1 MKCHIF
7 STWYFIPYSG
17 SIIRVLQFLD
27 KSLEHSEHTHHDFYA
42 SELAGC
48 LSRLAGHNSNKTM
61 VRKNLRNYRC
71 FLYRE
76 EFSFAKFGVGFKKL
90 FVRQSFCL

>member
-1 MKCHIF
+1 MWLLNCLFFLLI
-7 STWYFIPYSG
+7 YSG

-48 LSRLAGHNSNKTM
+48 LSRLAGHNSNKTI
-61 VRKNLRNYRC
+61 VSLLFLTNLN
-71 FLYRE
+71 L
-76 EFSFAKFGVGFKKL
+76 SAKGLLK
-90 FVRQSFCL
+90 